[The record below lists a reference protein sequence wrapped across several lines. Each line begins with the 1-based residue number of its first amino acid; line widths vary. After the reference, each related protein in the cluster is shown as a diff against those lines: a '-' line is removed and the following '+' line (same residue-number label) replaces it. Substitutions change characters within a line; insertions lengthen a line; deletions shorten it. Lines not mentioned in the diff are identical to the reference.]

1 MPHGEVTETSEERED
16 REGRQPGTGERGW
29 GSSRIAG
36 ATATV
41 TLTVLAIAAAL
52 AFLFEIRTI
61 LLWLLVGLI
70 LAVALEPGV
79 AWLQRHR
86 WNRVLAS
93 LLVSIAT
100 IALLVGAV
108 LAVAYPLVFQSDRFI
123 SDLPRM
129 LTGLFGLRRQSSLPG
144 DAVPHP
150 APRLQ
155 HQVGASGEPRA
166 RRTGAGHRACSAR
179 RRPASARSSP
189 SSP

>member
-1 MPHGEVTETSEERED
+1 MTHREVTETSEGRED
-16 REGRQPGTGERGW
+16 RGGRQPGTGERRW

-86 WNRVLAS
+86 WNRALAS

-108 LAVAYPLVFQSDRFI
+108 VAVAYPLVFQSDHFI
-123 SDLPRM
+123 RALPR
-129 LTGLFGLRRQSSLPG
+129 LLNSLFGSGGSLSFLERGFTSCAASPASGRSKWRTLCSAGGHRSSTCS
-144 DAVPHP
+144 
-150 APRLQ
+150 PRL
-155 HQVGASGEPRA
+155 
-166 RRTGAGHRACSAR
+166 
-179 RRPASARSSP
+179 RPASVRWSP